1 MLKTHIDE
9 ETINKIFGNQD
20 IRKKYLLK
28 LFKKIGCS
36 DKIAI
41 KKAEAVSQIKST
53 WDYQISK
60 DVLRE
65 LFVDSEKYTHCKKCD
80 TAVDE
85 AIKDWNKLGLGEL
98 DWPFSAMN
106 FDQYVHRLNTSNFS
120 EKEKDIQLSA
130 DAIKFRRIKDI
141 NAKRNDYI
149 EYLIFSSNDNIIPTF
164 GNRSGVDF
172 YINGLPFDQK
182 VGKSVG
188 KAFIEKYG
196 DNYRKV
202 AIEHPERVA
211 ISLYENQDESRFGD
225 EPRLLIAYLDD
236 DVTSDDIKKCIAKT
250 NFDNPLEI
258 EFDYLHSKS
267 TRKRHFTKCFVI
279 LLHK

>member
-9 ETINKIFGNQD
+9 EAINKIFGNQE
-20 IRKKYLLK
+20 IKKKYLVE
-28 LFKKIGCS
+28 LFVRTGCT
-36 DKIAI
+36 DKIARTKDGI
-41 KKAEAVSQIKST
+41 TNQIIET
-53 WDYQISK
+53 WDYEISK
-60 DVLRE
+60 SVLRD
-65 LFVDSEKYTHCKKCD
+65 LFVASDKYAHCEKCA

-85 AIKDWNKLGLGEL
+85 AIEDWKKLGLGEL
-98 DWPFSAMN
+98 AWPFSAMN
-106 FDQYVHRLNTSNFS
+106 FDQYVHRLNTSNSS
-120 EKEKDIQLSA
+120 EEEKDAILCA

-149 EYLIFSSNDNIIPTF
+149 EYLIFSSNENIIPTF

-188 KAFIEKYG
+188 KAFIEKY
-196 DNYRKV
+196 DDYRKE

-250 NFDNPLEI
+250 DFDKPFEI
-258 EFDYLHSKS
+258 KFKYLHSKS
-267 TRKRHFTKCFVI
+267 AIKQYFTKCFVI

>member
-1 MLKTHIDE
+1 MLRTHIDE
-9 ETINKIFGNQD
+9 EAINKIFGNQD
-20 IRKKYLLK
+20 IRKKYLKK
-28 LFKKIGCS
+28 LFKKTGRS
-36 DKIAI
+36 DKIAT
-41 KKAEAVSQIKST
+41 KKADTIRQIEST
-53 WDYQISK
+53 WDYEISK
-60 DVLRE
+60 SVLRD
-65 LFVDSEKYTHCKKCD
+65 LFVSSEKYAHCEKCA

-85 AIKDWNKLGLGEL
+85 AIKDWKKLGLGEL
-98 DWPFSAMN
+98 AWPFSAMN
-106 FDQYVHRLNTSNFS
+106 FDQYVHRLNTSTLS
-120 EKEKDIQLSA
+120 EKEKDDILSA

-149 EYLIFSSNDNIIPTF
+149 EYLIFSSNENIIPTF

-188 KAFIEKYG
+188 KAFIEKYE
-196 DNYRKV
+196 NYRKE

-250 NFDNPLEI
+250 NFDKPFEI
-258 EFDYLHSKS
+258 EFEYLHSKS
-267 TRKRHFTKCFVI
+267 TAKRHFTKCFVI

>member
-9 ETINKIFGNQD
+9 EAINKIFGNQE
-20 IRKKYLLK
+20 IKKKYLAE
-28 LFKKIGCS
+28 LFIRTGCT
-36 DKIAI
+36 DKISRTKDGI
-41 KKAEAVSQIKST
+41 TNQIIET
-53 WDYQISK
+53 WDYEISK
-60 DVLRE
+60 SVLRD
-65 LFVDSEKYTHCKKCD
+65 LFVSSEKYAHCEKCA

-85 AIKDWNKLGLGEL
+85 AIKDWKKLGLGEL
-98 DWPFSAMN
+98 AWPFSAMN
-106 FDQYVHRLNTSNFS
+106 FDQYVHRLNTSTLS
-120 EKEKDIQLSA
+120 EKEKDDILSA

-149 EYLIFSSNDNIIPTF
+149 EYLIFSSNENIIPTF

-188 KAFIEKYG
+188 KAFIEKYE
-196 DNYRKV
+196 NYRKE

-250 NFDNPLEI
+250 NFDKPFEI
-258 EFDYLHSKS
+258 EFEYLHSKS
-267 TRKRHFTKCFVI
+267 TAKRHFTKCFVI